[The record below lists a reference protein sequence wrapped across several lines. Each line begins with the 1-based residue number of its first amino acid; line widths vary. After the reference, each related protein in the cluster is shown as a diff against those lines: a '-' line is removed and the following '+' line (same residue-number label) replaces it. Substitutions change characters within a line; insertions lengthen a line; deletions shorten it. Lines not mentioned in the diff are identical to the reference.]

1 MAAELPSSLHLRL
14 AAAQEEMRSVPL
26 PVRWV
31 RPEGIHL
38 TLKFLGEAAEA
49 RLAAIREALAGAGR
63 GSAPFRL
70 QTSGAVAYPERGA
83 PRLIWVEIRGE
94 VESARRL
101 AGAIDTA
108 MAGLGFAAETRE
120 FKPHLTLGRVHGTG
134 RAQGTGRVQ
143 GAGSGDRRT
152 ALLRAGAQASGEF
165 EVKEYVL
172 FQSRLHPGGAV
183 YTPLERF
190 PLGA

>member
-1 MAAELPSSLHLRL
+1 MAAELPSSLRLRL

-31 RPEGIHL
+31 RPEGVHL
-38 TLKFLGEAAEA
+38 TLKFLGEESEA
-49 RLAAIREALAGAGR
+49 RLAAIREALVGAGR
-63 GSAPFRL
+63 GSASFRL
-70 QTSGAVAYPERGA
+70 QACGAVAYPERGA

-101 AGAIDTA
+101 AGAIDAA
-108 MAGLGFAAETRE
+108 MAALGCAAETRE
-120 FKPHLTLGRVHGTG
+120 FRPHLTLGRVQGTG
-134 RAQGTGRVQ
+134 RAQG
-143 GAGSGDRRT
+143 AGSGNWRT

-172 FQSRLHPGGAV
+172 FQSRLDPGGAIH
-183 YTPLERF
+183 TPLERF